1 MTTLDKPY
9 TLSGLYA
16 EALGPKAEWKG
27 RRIPHCVADLFAW
40 LFSADQEASDVDQY
54 FEDAFAL
61 RRIAMTLERWHEL
74 ECGTTTANGRSVAV
88 CRNPA
93 GKPYLYWLTMTG
105 GCRKFIPDRE
115 AGALCRLEK
124 IMARYPKLAA
134 SVQSDPRGP
143 ALFIVR
149 RADIPAGHTADEYYL
164 RGLAV
169 YK

>member
-1 MTTLDKPY
+1 MGQQKDSPLRR
-9 TLSGLYA
+9 
-16 EALGPKAEWKG
+16 GP
-27 RRIPHCVADLFAW
+27 RYL
-40 LFSADQEASDVDQY
+40 LFSVEPEAANVDQY

-61 RRIAMTLERWHEL
+61 RRIAMTLERWHIL
-74 ECGTTTANGRSVAV
+74 ESGITTANGRSITL
-88 CRNPA
+88 CRDPA

-115 AGALCRLEK
+115 AGALRRLEK
-124 IMARYPKLAA
+124 IMARYPRLVA

-149 RADIPAGHTADEYYL
+149 QADIPAGHTADEYYL